1 MAVSF
6 YKMFG
11 YPTGVGALVAR
22 KSFLAKLRKPY
33 FSGGTVEVVQCPGTF
48 VRETSVQYE
57 RFEVCNV
64 LVTTGAVPDQA
75 IRKAP

>member
-11 YPTGVGALVAR
+11 YPTGVGALVAK

-33 FSGGTVEVVQCPGTF
+33 FCGGTVEVVQCPGTT
-48 VRETSVQYE
+48 VHESSVQYE
-57 RFEVCNV
+57 RFEVRNFHATV
-64 LVTTGAVPDQA
+64 GGVSDQV

>member
-33 FSGGTVEVVQCPGTF
+33 FSGGTVEVVQVPGTI
-48 VRETSVQYE
+48 VHESSVQWE
-57 RFEVCNV
+57 RFEVCSFLSNY
-64 LVTTGAVPDQA
+64 LQRT
-75 IRKAP
+75 